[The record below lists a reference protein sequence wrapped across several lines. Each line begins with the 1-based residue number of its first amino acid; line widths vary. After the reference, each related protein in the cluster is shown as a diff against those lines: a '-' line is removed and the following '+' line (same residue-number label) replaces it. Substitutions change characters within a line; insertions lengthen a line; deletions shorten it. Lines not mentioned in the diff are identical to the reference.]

1 MDLDILLSPPLAFSL
16 GLGIA
21 YLVYLFGRA
30 VGAKAQPSPGKLEPY
45 ACGETFQAEK
55 FEFGYRKFFVA
66 AIFFTVMH
74 VAVLTVATVPGGAYA
89 FRALG
94 YLVIIA
100 ASISILYSGID

>member
-1 MDLDILLSPPLAFSL
+1 MNLDILLSPPLAFAI

-30 VGAKAQPSPGKLEPY
+30 VGAKSQPSAGKLEPY
-45 ACGETFQAEK
+45 ACGENFEAEK
-55 FEFGYRKFFVA
+55 FSFGYRRFFIA

-74 VAVLTVATVPGGAYA
+74 VAVLTIATVPGGAYA
-89 FRALG
+89 FRAFG

-100 ASISILYSGID
+100 ASVSIVYSGID